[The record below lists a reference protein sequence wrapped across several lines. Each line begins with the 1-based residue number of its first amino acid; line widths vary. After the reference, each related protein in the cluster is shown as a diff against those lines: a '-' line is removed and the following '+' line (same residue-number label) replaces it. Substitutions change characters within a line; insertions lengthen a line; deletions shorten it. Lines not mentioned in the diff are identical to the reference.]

1 MASRKH
7 HAAAL
12 ALAAAVLLPLSS
24 QASPFALAHAAEIE
38 SSKPSAAPTLG
49 RQYSHLPAANSLH
62 SSFNPYAMDAPI
74 YHDSERWDWLSYPGK
89 VVPGGQIINIDT
101 GGQCS
106 TGWIVS
112 QKQRYFILTAGH
124 CGRVYDRFAIRDRN
138 GNSAVIGQMVERKN
152 LSNNSSGDYALIE
165 LSTLQYVD
173 PRLPGHNQVPG
184 WHGVQ
189 WLKQNHPRT
198 VCHLGYRTGE
208 SCGQYLG
215 VDDLGYIHFRGIVD
229 HGDSGG
235 PVYVMIKGTPYAVGI
250 ISWGQ
255 PTNATDVAAQ
265 PIQTVMQRWGLT
277 LHA

>member
-1 MASRKH
+1 M
-7 HAAAL
+7 
-12 ALAAAVLLPLSS
+12 
-24 QASPFALAHAAEIE
+24 
-38 SSKPSAAPTLG
+38 
-49 RQYSHLPAANSLH
+49 
-62 SSFNPYAMDAPI
+62 
-74 YHDSERWDWLSYPGK
+74 
-89 VVPGGQIINIDT
+89 
-101 GGQCS
+101 C
-106 TGWIVS
+106 
-112 QKQRYFILTAGH
+112 
-124 CGRVYDRFAIRDRN
+124 IRDSN

-184 WHGVQ
+184 WYGVQ